1 MGLGRRVQ
9 ASYAMS
15 DQAFPDARRKI
26 VGETF
31 IHVIHIDVVVKET
44 ITKNTAKSVIHRTR
58 TRALLL
64 ECGHAIEV
72 TGFNKAPT
80 RNTICHVCDL
90 PRVQHEMKKL
100 DEKLK
105 RASKA

>member
-1 MGLGRRVQ
+1 
-9 ASYAMS
+9 MS
-15 DQAFPDARRKI
+15 EPDFPDARRKI
-26 VGETF
+26 VGETL
-31 IHVIHIDVVVKET
+31 ICVDVVAKET

-72 TGFNKAPT
+72 TRFNKVPT

-90 PRVQHEMKKL
+90 PRVQHEMQRL

-105 RASKA
+105 SASKA

>member
-1 MGLGRRVQ
+1 V
-9 ASYAMS
+9 SE
-15 DQAFPDARRKI
+15 QAFPDARRKI

-31 IHVIHIDVVVKET
+31 IHVDVVVKEI

-64 ECGHAIEV
+64 ECGHPVEV
-72 TGFNKAPT
+72 TRFNKVPT

-90 PRVQHEMKKL
+90 PRIQHEIQKL

-105 RASKA
+105 HATKA

>member
-1 MGLGRRVQ
+1 
-9 ASYAMS
+9 MS
-15 DQAFPDARRKI
+15 KQVFPDARRKI

-31 IHVIHIDVVVKET
+31 IHVDVVVKEI

-64 ECGHAIEV
+64 ECGHSIEV
-72 TGFNKAPT
+72 TRFNKVPT